1 MTEDIQKWEARQP
14 EKEAVSVGPNA
25 VVLMAMQK
33 GYDPALIEKM
43 MDLQDRHDK
52 NEARKA
58 YHEAMATFKANPPEI
73 EKDRAVSYETQKG
86 TTSYKHATLANV
98 TQKINRALSV
108 CGLSAAWG
116 TRQDNGTITVT
127 CTVTHKLGHS
137 ENTSLTAQPDTSGS
151 KNSIQAIGSTISY
164 LERYTI
170 LALTG
175 LATHEMD
182 DDGIGGGPEDFV
194 SPEQVKEM
202 TSLITAKNVYLPKFL
217 SYMNSETVDTILA
230 KDIKKAM
237 GVLNKAKA
245 TQKPERQPGEEG

>member
-43 MDLQDRHDK
+43 MDLQDRHEK

-58 YHEAMATFKANPPEI
+58 YHAAMAEFKKNPPEI
-73 EKDRAVSYETQKG
+73 EKDRAVSYETTKG
-86 TTSYKHATLANV
+86 ITSYKHATLANV
-98 TQKINRALSV
+98 TQKINRALSEH
-108 CGLSAAWG
+108 GLSASWL
-116 TRQDNGTITVT
+116 TKQDNGTITVT
-127 CTVTHKLGHS
+127 CTITHKFGHS
-137 ENTSLTAQPDTSGS
+137 ESTSLTAQPDTTGS

-175 LATHEMD
+175 LATREMD
-182 DDGIGGGPEDFV
+182 DDGRGAEKPPEFISD
-194 SPEQVKEM
+194 EQRIQLEK
-202 TSLITAKNVYLPKFL
+202 LIVEKGVELDKFL
-217 SYMNSETVDTILA
+217 SYMKVDDVDTIFSTDFQKAMAAL
-230 KDIKKAM
+230 KKAK
-237 GVLNKAKA
+237 GKK
-245 TQKPERQPGEEG
+245 TEQPA